1 MCRFCWPAKFTKKC
15 GCAVCFDPDERFPAG
30 VHAVGNAVLF
40 RCNTCAH
47 YFCLNDSLKP
57 SDFLLY
63 EDLMD
68 FDNPP
73 TLDYEDLIS
82 DSPYISDFEGLISD
96 NQYISDE

>member
-1 MCRFCWPAKFTKKC
+1 MSVFQLVCTLLETPCFF
-15 GCAVCFDPDERFPAG
+15 AVTRVATVF
-30 VHAVGNAVLF
+30 VLD
-40 RCNTCAH
+40 
-47 YFCLNDSLKP
+47 DSLKP

-96 NQYISDE
+96 SQYISDE